1 MWKWLIK
8 FIDLILYSNL
18 WIALAALAMAM
29 QSQIFL
35 FGRVR
40 YDPYLPFLFCGT
52 LFLYAIHRIV
62 GLQKA
67 EPFQQEGRY
76 KVIAT
81 FKRHI
86 QLYAGIS
93 ALVGAYFFFQLDFT
107 FQLSLFT
114 PAILSLAYVIPLFAG
129 KKRLRDF
136 HFIKIFLIALVWTWL
151 TVVMPS
157 LYYGLALQLC
167 TILMVLE
174 RLCFV
179 FAITLPFDIRDLE
192 IDRFNK
198 VKTIPF
204 RLGIRKSKAIALV
217 ALAMALFFTWLNYYT
232 MGISLMQWLAYGL
245 SCLLTGWLILNSKT
259 SQHDYYYTGLVDG
272 TMILQAVLVFSFSG
286 S

>member
-1 MWKWLIK
+1 MRKWLIK

-18 WIALAALAMAM
+18 WIAVAALAMAM
-29 QSQIFL
+29 QTQLFL

-40 YDPYLPFLFCGT
+40 YTPYLPFLFCGT

-67 EPFQQEGRY
+67 KPFQEKGRY

-81 FKRHI
+81 FKSHI
-86 QLYAGIS
+86 QFYAGIS
-93 ALVGAYFFFQLDFT
+93 ALVGAYFFFQLDLS
-107 FQLSLFT
+107 FQLSLFA
-114 PAILSLAYVIPLFAG
+114 PALLSLAYVIPLFDG

-151 TVVMPS
+151 TVVMPA
-157 LYYGLALQLC
+157 LFYRLELQLC
-167 TILMVLE
+167 TLLMILE
-174 RLCFV
+174 RICFV

-192 IDRFNK
+192 VDRFNK

-217 ALAMALFFTWLNYYT
+217 SLTMALFFTCLNYFT
-232 MGISLMQWLAYGL
+232 MGISLLQCLAYGL
-245 SCLLTGWLILNSKT
+245 SCLAAGWLILKSTT
-259 SQHDYYYTGLVDG
+259 SQHDYFYTGLMDG
-272 TMILQAVLVFSFSG
+272 TMILQAGLVFLAT
-286 S
+286 